1 MKPERTEMDSM
12 ESATLITKPERGSLL
27 SWLGPCLEVS
37 RTGLGA
43 MAVRDAR
50 GNRERED
57 C

>member
-1 MKPERTEMDSM
+1 MKPERTEMESM

-27 SWLGPCLEVS
+27 SWFGPCLDVS

-43 MAVRDAR
+43 IAVRDTR
-50 GNRERED
+50 RKESGRN